1 MRTAEMATI
10 GGLLIAAGVA
20 LGIVLNPD
28 RPYLRLSKLWLAD
41 ETEGELDA
49 FSQLED
55 VTFG

>member
-1 MRTAEMATI
+1 MATI

-28 RPYLRLSKLWLAD
+28 GPYLRLSKLWLAD

>member
-1 MRTAEMATI
+1 MATI